1 MFSNSKT
8 CIKLDVSNTFQP
20 TVLSGTKMIQKL
32 FIQNHRGSN
41 TFKYDV
47 SLYLCSMLK
56 FPQKYPYPPPTNN
69 PYGCLQS
76 PTNALQIILLNSL
89 GVEIGEFQLK
99 TKFLCWLIS
108 KLQMG
113 DLGHPFISM
122 IIKLYVTTAI
132 AMFRYFPIPAP
143 VNLLLE

>member
-8 CIKLDVSNTFQP
+8 CIKLNVSNTFQP
-20 TVLSGTKMIQKL
+20 TVQAGTKMIQKL
-32 FIQNHRGSN
+32 FIQNNRGSK

-47 SLYLCSMLK
+47 SLYNRSMLK
-56 FPQKYPYPPPTNN
+56 FPQKIPLPSHPQT
-69 PYGCLQS
+69 LLRVFS
-76 PTNALQIILLNSL
+76 PTNVLQIILLNSF

-108 KLQMG
+108 KLRMG

-122 IIKLYVTTAI
+122 IIKLYVTTGI
-132 AMFRYFPIPAP
+132 AMFRYFLIPAP
-143 VNLLLE
+143 VNRLLE